1 MKGAPNPWRGSGQ
14 DLEFPSISGREILD
28 GLREII
34 GNWPGE
40 KTAAADAVPGTILA
54 SMTNSNQINK

>member
-28 GLREII
+28 GLRGII
-34 GNWPGE
+34 ENWPGE
-40 KTAAADAVPGTILA
+40 KTAVIDAKDRHLRFILA
-54 SMTNSNQINK
+54 VA